1 MQGRCIICGAQGISD
16 AYYCRECT
24 LQEKDVS
31 HHVTCVR
38 ADSLSRLDLLD
49 DSSQY
54 QLHDKKVSWMLQI
67 TTELNRISKKVRL
80 HIKSFQNCN

>member
-24 LQEKDVS
+24 LQEKDVRR
-31 HHVTCVR
+31 HVTCVR

-49 DSSQY
+49 DSSQC
-54 QLHDKKVSWMLQI
+54 QLDDEQMSWMLHI
-67 TTELNRISKKVRL
+67 TNE
-80 HIKSFQNCN
+80 QD